1 MGLFG
6 IKDGRLPRLSHA
18 WWCWK
23 CEPKSRDAVSR
34 SVFSHLGNEMK
45 PTKPTKK
52 TGSTDGQPRPGRRAR
67 TAAREGETRPGAPPE
82 MHLSMLY
89 YTQSRR

>member
-1 MGLFG
+1 MGG
-6 IKDGRLPRLSHA
+6 CRASHTHGGA
-18 WWCWK
+18 AGSA
-23 CEPKSRDAVSR
+23 SRSLATR
-34 SVFSHLGNEMK
+34 FQSVFSHLGNEMK